1 MERQLTEIQSAINSI
16 LSVKSLIRKKKKK
29 QADKKK
35 ELFTA
40 IINSIDQIIIRQN
53 LMYAELQLDFTNYD
67 EAFLDTIDALI
78 ILHFG
83 KEGAEVISWFLWER
97 VNPDGSHNYLMD
109 DAGNEVHINTVQDLW
124 ELLLRLNPKYNE

>member
-1 MERQLTEIQSAINSI
+1 MERQLSEIQAAINSI
-16 LSVKSLIRKKKKK
+16 LSVKSLVRKKKKK

-40 IINSIDQIIIRQN
+40 VINSIDQLINRQN
-53 LMYAELQLDFTNYD
+53 LMYVDLQLDFAKYD
-67 EAFLDTIDALI
+67 EAFLDVIDALI

-97 VNPDGSHNYLMD
+97 VNPDGSFNYLMD
-109 DAGNEVHINTVQDLW
+109 ELENEVHINTVQDLW

>member
-16 LSVKSLIRKKKKK
+16 LSVKSLVRKKKKK

-35 ELFTA
+35 ELFIA
-40 IINSIDQIIIRQN
+40 IINSIEQIVLRQN

-97 VNPDGSHNYLMD
+97 VNPDGTHNYLMD
-109 DAGNEVHINTVQDLW
+109 EAGNEVHIDTVQDLW